1 MKDLSLIY
9 GNSRIR
15 ITKDKRVS
23 VLDLIAANGYKKP
36 YDAWAKV
43 QNAYPRLSS
52 KMEDFKFE
60 GKGQRLTPVANKAVV
75 LELLMVL
82 HGDNSDDFREWA
94 AVELLDRLEEEKRPE
109 LAVDRAFRIWAK
121 QGKSADWIQAR
132 IESIH
137 TRNVLT
143 STIAQHGALDGRSFS
158 LCTNATY
165 VGLFGKPAAE
175 LRAAAGLKA
184 SESLRSGFTDF
195 TLTQVKLAEMMAA
208 NGIASK
214 RLWGE
219 QACAAECHRA
229 AKAIAD
235 AVNGFERAA

>member
-1 MKDLSLIY
+1 MQDLSLIY
-9 GNSRIR
+9 GDSRIR
-15 ITKDKRVS
+15 ITEDKRVS

-36 YDAWAKV
+36 HDAWAAIKLEF
-43 QNAYPRLSS
+43 PKLSS
-52 KMEDFKFE
+52 KMESFKF
-60 GKGQRLTPVANKAVV
+60 KGRGQQFTPVASKAVV

-82 HGDNSDDFREWA
+82 HGDNSDSFREWA
-94 AVELLDRLEEEKRPE
+94 AIELLDRLEEEKRPE
-109 LAVDRAFRIWAK
+109 LAVDRAFRTWAK

-143 STIAQHGALDGRSFS
+143 SIIGQHGALDGRSFS

-175 LRAAAGLKA
+175 LKAEAGLKP
-184 SESLRSGFTDF
+184 SDSLRSGFTDF
-195 TLTQVKLAEMMAA
+195 TLTQLKLAEMLAA

-235 AVNGFERAA
+235 AVNGFEQAG